1 MRIPIKSVVPAAL
14 TPFGKN
20 NEIDFSEFCRH
31 VKCLSAVDGV
41 TAIMVNGAAGQGDTM
56 PRKDKARLLRESVE
70 AVEGK
75 IPIIAAVRESEFELD
90 ISLLARDAEE
100 AGAEAILVM
109 PPYEDRDRT
118 IQGATTRFKKVFD
131 NVGLPVAFYQVNPSK
146 SGYPLET
153 LLELAKH
160 DRVFA
165 VKEGCG
171 DPVTSNMEMRAM
183 RDVDPGL
190 AIWSTHSRWLLADLA
205 MGADGLLSGMGS
217 ISADLHVALCRAI
230 WQNDLVEARNISDV
244 LFPLTQIFY
253 GPGQNPHTRMK
264 YALKKIG
271 RLKNDCVRPPL
282 EPLDTTERE
291 RIDKILIKYLSES

>member
-14 TPFGKN
+14 TPFGEN

-41 TAIMVNGAAGQGDTM
+41 TAIMVNGAAGQDHTM
-56 PRKDKARLLRESVE
+56 PRKDKAQLLRESVE

-75 IPIIAAVRESEFELD
+75 TPIIAAVRESEFESD

-118 IQGATTRFKKVFD
+118 IKGATTRFKKVFD
-131 NVGLPVAFYQVNPSK
+131 NADLPVAFYQVNPSI

-153 LLELAKH
+153 LVELVKH

-171 DPVTSNMEMRAM
+171 DPVTSKKEMRAM

-230 WQNDLVEARNISDV
+230 WRSDLTEARNISDV
-244 LFPLTQIFY
+244 LFPLTQVFY

-271 RLKNDCVRPPL
+271 RLKNDYVRPPL
-282 EPLDTTERE
+282 EPLDTKERE
-291 RIDKILIKYLSES
+291 RIDKILINHLSES